1 MNKAC
6 FVGLL
11 LSIGTVCSAELL
23 PLDPKFV
30 HAIGW
35 VESKNNPNSVGDGGR
50 AIGEFQIWKVYWMD
64 AIQYSP
70 KIGGEYK
77 DCYNPD
83 YALKI
88 MTAYLNRYAKDA
100 IKNNNFE
107 TLARVHNGGP
117 MGYKKSATKVYWLKV
132 KDAIDKLK

>member
-1 MNKAC
+1 
-6 FVGLL
+6 
-11 LSIGTVCSAELL
+11 
-23 PLDPKFV
+23 
-30 HAIGW
+30 
-35 VESKNNPNSVGDGGR
+35 
-50 AIGEFQIWKVYWMD
+50 
-64 AIQYSP
+64 
-70 KIGGEYK
+70 
-77 DCYNPD
+77 
-83 YALKI
+83 